1 MFFKQPK
8 IRQFQYVPRFYK
20 PMEEGEDE
28 DGPRIKFRRL
38 IKREPRPKRSVWLL
52 LILIFVLIFLL
63 RYFLNVTKTDK
74 QGFKFED
81 LKIETIE

>member
-20 PMEEGEDE
+20 PAPEGEA

-38 IKREPRPKRSVWLL
+38 IKRRQMPKRSFWLML
-52 LILIFVLIFLL
+52 VVIFVLIFLL
-63 RYFLNVTKTDK
+63 RYFFGVTKTDK
-74 QGFKFED
+74 QDFKFED